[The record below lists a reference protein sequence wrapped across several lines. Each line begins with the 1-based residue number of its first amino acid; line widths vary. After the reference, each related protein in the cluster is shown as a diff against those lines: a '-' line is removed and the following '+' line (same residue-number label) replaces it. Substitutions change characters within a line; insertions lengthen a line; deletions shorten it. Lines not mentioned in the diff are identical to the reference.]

1 MRISR
6 RDKYLLILLGFVLV
20 FALYYFLLMQ
30 PQENKIKDLEADYS
44 NWVSMKADVDMK
56 IISERSID
64 RNIEDLTTTLNLATN
79 DYYDQISQEDM
90 LATLSGY
97 AEGSPLSLTDMTFTS
112 DISLTPGTVQYNA
125 TVGFN
130 GDYDALLS
138 YIRSVRNNE
147 KKILVKEIAISNS
160 MLDGLQGKLML
171 EFNALP
177 QAAEFIADSGKLV
190 SAKLN
195 TRDVLAGPFI
205 PYESFEVTKVQEPTD
220 VIIYPEY
227 PTDPTEVDYENY
239 RPKTQ
244 IHGFEEGDNF
254 FVANT
259 TDISGTVSRSKTK
272 IAGGYSAMVDFDFK
286 TGREYSEASLVF
298 DKSPIMLTKQVEYL
312 GLWVYAY
319 EASNHAIGVVL
330 LDSKGKEYKLELV
343 SDVSWTQWQELEVLM
358 PVEIT
363 YPCMIQRIYVEG
375 VGYDQKLTGKY
386 LFDQLEVSY
395 PLQ

>member
-1 MRISR
+1 MRISQ

-30 PQENKIKDLEADYS
+30 PQENKIKTLEADYS
-44 NWVSMKADVDMK
+44 NWISMKADVDMK
-56 IISERSID
+56 VMSERSID
-64 RNIEDLTTTLNLATN
+64 KNIEDLTATLSQATSN
-79 DYYDQISQEDM
+79 YYDQITQEEM
-90 LATLSGY
+90 LALLSGY
-97 AEGSPLSLTDMTFTS
+97 AEGSPLRLTDMTFTS
-112 DISLTPGTVQYNA
+112 NLSQNAGAVQYDA

-138 YIRSVRNNE
+138 YIRSIRNND
-147 KKILVKEIAISNS
+147 KKIVVKEIAISNA
-160 MLDGLQGKLML
+160 MVDGLNGKLTL

-177 QAAEFIADSGKLV
+177 EAAEFISSTGKLV
-190 SAKLN
+190 MARVN
-195 TRDVLAGPFI
+195 TRDVLSGPFV
-205 PYESFEVTKVQEPTD
+205 PFESFEVAAVQEPTD
-220 VIIYPEY
+220 VIVYPEY
-227 PTDPTEVDYENY
+227 PTETTEINYENY

-244 IHGFEEGDNF
+244 IHGFEDGDNF
-254 FVANT
+254 FVGNN
-259 TDISGTVSRSKTK
+259 TDISGTVTRSKTK
-272 IAGGYSAMVDFDFK
+272 IAGGYSAEMNFDFK
-286 TGREYSEASLVF
+286 TGRDYSEASLVF
-298 DKSPIMLTKQVEYL
+298 DTNPIMLTKQVEYL

-330 LDSKGKEYKLELV
+330 LDSKGKEYKLELAP
-343 SDVSWTQWQELEVLM
+343 DVNWTQWQELEVLM

-375 VGYDQKLTGKY
+375 VGYDQKLTGRY

>member
-1 MRISR
+1 MRISQ
-6 RDKYLLILLGFVLV
+6 RDKYLIILLGFVLV

-30 PQENKIKDLEADYS
+30 PQEKKIDNLEVDYS
-44 NWVSMKADVDMK
+44 NWVSQKADVDMK
-56 IISERSID
+56 IVSERALES
-64 RNIEDLTTTLNLATN
+64 NIESLTATLSQATAN
-79 DYYDQISQEDM
+79 YYDQISQEEM

-112 DISLTPGTVQYNA
+112 DMSQIAGAVQYDA
-125 TVGFN
+125 TVGFS
-130 GDYDALLS
+130 GDYNALLS
-138 YIRSVRNNE
+138 YIRSIRNNDQR
-147 KKILVKEIAISNS
+147 IIVKDISITNA
-160 MLDGLQGKLML
+160 LNEGLNGKMTL

-177 QAAEFIADSGKLV
+177 EAAEFIANSSKLV
-190 SAKLN
+190 TAQLN
-195 TRDVLAGPFI
+195 TRDVLSGPFV
-205 PYESFEVTKVQEPTD
+205 PFESFDVAQVQETTD
-220 VIIYPEY
+220 VTVYPEY
-227 PTDPTEVDYENY
+227 PTDTTEINYENY

-244 IHGFEEGDNF
+244 IHGFEDGDNF

-272 IAGGYSAMVDFDFK
+272 IAGGYSAQMDFDFS

-330 LDSKGKEYKLELV
+330 LDSKGKEYKLELASEV
-343 SDVSWTQWQELEVLM
+343 NWTQWQELEVQM

-363 YPCMIQRIYVEG
+363 YPCMVQRIYVEG

-395 PLQ
+395 PVQ